1 MRILVVDDDDVVA
14 QALALALGE
23 QHYAV
28 DLAADGEMGWNHATT
43 CQYDVIV
50 LDIMLPRLSGI
61 QFCQKLR
68 SSGNLTPI
76 LLLTAQNKGDL
87 LIEGLDSGAD
97 DYVTK
102 PFNLMELLARIRALL
117 RRGQS
122 ALPPKISWGELKLD
136 PSLCEVAW
144 QDRPMKLTP
153 KEYNLMELLLRNPQ
167 RIYSSSA
174 LIDHLWSLDS
184 PPSEDTIRSHVK
196 GLRQKLKSAG
206 VTEDPI
212 ETVYGVG
219 YRLRKLSEKTV
230 LPASVAT
237 ASVTTSVATSVAT
250 ASVATASVTTPPL
263 PAVPLPAVQVALN
276 QAALAQVNGLNG
288 VETADPG
295 ESPILRSP
303 SPESIIADG
312 MERLWKQ
319 SQGMITDRLTCI
331 HQALAAAQRNQLDH
345 TLAMNGEAAAHKLVG
360 SLGMFGGDR
369 GSVLAKEVE
378 SWFEQSRS
386 KSPLSVTILE
396 QILIQ
401 LRQEIDRL
409 NQTPMATTLLMA
421 PGFPKSQKAE
431 GKIMVMNDDPAL
443 LRSIVPILQPWGFE
457 VISLPGN
464 AHLLDALQLHQPDLL
479 ILDVELTPLSGI
491 ALCKTLRSTSHWV
504 DLPILFLTAQNDSD
518 TLHRVFAVGA
528 DDCVSKPFVGPELVT
543 RILNRL
549 ERSRLLRSLAE
560 TDPLTGVTNRRA
572 FMREA
577 QTFLRLCE
585 RHHKPLALAIVEIHR
600 FKSLND
606 QYGDAAGDEV
616 LQCCAQILRSGL
628 RQEDL
633 VGRWSTTKFV
643 MVMYGTGIQGVSQR
657 LSEAL
662 MQLRRKT
669 FNAPEGKTFEANFHI
684 GLSEYHIGE
693 SFQDLYDRT
702 KQTLQDSA
710 STSAHFW
717 NRTIHTTP
725 HYQECSE

>member
-1 MRILVVDDDDVVA
+1 MRILVVDDDNVVA

-76 LLLTAQNKGDL
+76 LLLTAQNKGNL
-87 LIEGLDSGAD
+87 LIEGLDAGAD

-184 PPSEDTIRSHVK
+184 PPSEDSIRSHVK

-219 YRLRKLSEKTV
+219 YRLRKIIEKTV
-230 LPASVAT
+230 PPATVP
-237 ASVTTSVATSVAT
+237 
-250 ASVATASVTTPPL
+250 TPPL
-263 PAVPLPAVQVALN
+263 PAVQLPAVQVALAEVN
-276 QAALAQVNGLNG
+276 ALNAAKIEDRA
-288 VETADPG
+288 

-331 HQALAAAQRNQLDH
+331 HQALAAAQRNQLDP
-345 TLAMNGEAAAHKLVG
+345 TIAMNGEAAAHKLVG

-378 SWFEQSRS
+378 SWFEQARS
-386 KSPLSVTILE
+386 KSPASVTILE

-421 PGFPKSQKAE
+421 PGFPKPEKAE

-491 ALCKTLRSTSHWV
+491 ALCKTLRSTNHWV

-577 QTFLRLCE
+577 ETFLRLCE

-600 FKSLND
+600 LKSIND
-606 QYGDAAGDEV
+606 QYGEAAGDEV

-633 VGRWSTTKFV
+633 VGRWSNTKFV
-643 MVMYGTGIQGVSQR
+643 VVMYGTGIQGVSQR
-657 LSEAL
+657 LTEAL
-662 MQLRRKT
+662 TQLRRMT
-669 FNAPEGKTFEANFHI
+669 FNTAQGTTFEANFHI

-710 STSAHFW
+710 SASAHFW
-717 NRTIHTTP
+717 NRTIHATP

>member
-1 MRILVVDDDDVVA
+1 MRILVVDDDDVIA

-28 DLAADGEMGWNHATT
+28 DLASDGEMGWNHATT

-50 LDIMLPRLSGI
+50 LDIILPRLNGI

-76 LLLTAQNKGDL
+76 LLLTAQNKGNL
-87 LIEGLDSGAD
+87 LIEGLDAGAD

-102 PFNLMELLARIRALL
+102 PFDLMELLARIRALL

-122 ALPPKISWGELKLD
+122 ALPPKISWGQLKLD

-144 QDRPMKLTP
+144 RDKPLKLTP

-196 GLRQKLKSAG
+196 GLRQKLKAAG
-206 VTEDPI
+206 VTDEPI
-212 ETVYGVG
+212 ETVYGIG
-219 YRLRKLSEKTV
+219 YRLRKAPDEQPSSPEVAVPEPATPNPLRIQS
-230 LPASVAT
+230 PAS
-237 ASVTTSVATSVAT
+237 
-250 ASVATASVTTPPL
+250 
-263 PAVPLPAVQVALN
+263 
-276 QAALAQVNGLNG
+276 
-288 VETADPG
+288 
-295 ESPILRSP
+295 
-303 SPESIIADG
+303 ESIIADG

-331 HQALAAAQRNQLDH
+331 HQALAAAGRNQLDH
-345 TLAMNGEAAAHKLVG
+345 TLAANAEAAAHKLVG

-369 GSVLAKEVE
+369 GSVFAKEVE
-378 SWFEQSRS
+378 CWFEQARS
-386 KSPLSVTILE
+386 KSPQSVTILE
-396 QILIQ
+396 QLLIQ
-401 LRQEIDRL
+401 LRQEIDNL

-421 PGFPKSQKAE
+421 PGFPKSAE
-431 GKIMVMNDDPAL
+431 RDRKIMVMNDDDAL
-443 LRSIVPILQPWGFE
+443 LRSLVPILKPWGFE

-491 ALCKTLRSTSHWV
+491 ALCKTLRGMTAWV
-504 DLPILFLTAQNDSD
+504 DLPILFLTAQQDSD

-560 TDPLTGVTNRRA
+560 TDSLTGVTNRRT
-572 FMREA
+572 FTREA
-577 QTFLRLCE
+577 EMFLRLCD
-585 RHHKPLALAIVEIHR
+585 RHHKPLSLAIVEIHR
-600 FKSLND
+600 LKSINE
-606 QYGDAAGDEV
+606 QYGDASGDEV
-616 LQCCAQILRSGL
+616 LKCCAQMLRSGV

-633 VGRWSTTKFV
+633 IGRWSSDKFV
-643 MVMYGTGIQGVSQR
+643 IVMYGTGIPGISHR
-657 LSEAL
+657 LTEVL
-662 MQLRRKT
+662 TQLRRQRFLSAQDT
-669 FNAPEGKTFEANFHI
+669 PFEANFYI
-684 GLSEYHIGE
+684 GISEYHVGE
-693 SFQDLYDRT
+693 KLHDLYDRT
-702 KQTLQDSA
+702 KQTLRDS
-710 STSAHFW
+710 SGTSAHFW
-717 NRTIHTTP
+717 NRTTYPAH
-725 HYQECSE
+725 HYQECPE